1 MVNTEKP
8 TTKAEAKK
16 NIVVAPKKVENQP
29 KAEKVKKVSEEK
41 KEKKTDVKQTP
52 KIKKTE
58 AIVNGTGLP
67 VSTKYAVGI
76 CKFIKKKKI
85 GDAIRDLEEVS
96 ALKKPVPM
104 TGELSHQKGKGI
116 SSAKFPQRASKHFIV
131 LLKSLASN
139 ATANEL
145 DDPVIV
151 EAIANLAPRPY
162 GRFGRIRK
170 KRTHI
175 RIVAKDIKKKQGGKK
190 K

>member
-16 NIVVAPKKVENQP
+16 NIVVAPKKMENQP
-29 KAEKVKKVSEEK
+29 KAEKVKKVQEEK
-41 KEKKTDVKQTP
+41 KKPEIKQAPKVKK
-52 KIKKTE
+52 IE
-58 AIVNGTGLP
+58 AIVNGTGVP

-96 ALKKPVPM
+96 TLKKPVPM

-131 LLKSLASN
+131 LLKSLAAN

-145 DDPVIV
+145 EDPVIV
-151 EAIANLAPRPY
+151 EAIANLGQRPY

-175 RIVAKDIKKKQGGKK
+175 KIVAKDIKKKEKK
-190 K
+190 